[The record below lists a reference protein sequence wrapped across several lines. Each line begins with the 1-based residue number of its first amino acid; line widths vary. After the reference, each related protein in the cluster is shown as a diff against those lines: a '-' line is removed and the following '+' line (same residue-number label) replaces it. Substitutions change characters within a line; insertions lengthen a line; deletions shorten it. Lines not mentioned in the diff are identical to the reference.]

1 MVVDAVQVAETI
13 VGAVA
18 AAPAGRR
25 VEDDPEVQLALS
37 DAISVGPVTVLLA
50 LAERAAH
57 AREAPGSSGFAW
69 GIYVDELRRV
79 GTAHRGLS
87 SRCGEV
93 LDRLDARD
101 AAAAERA
108 AQRAYDVH
116 GKRALWWFAHVV
128 ADLGV
133 RR

>member
-1 MVVDAVQVAETI
+1 MVVDAAQVAETI
-13 VGAVA
+13 VSAVTA
-18 AAPAGRR
+18 TPAGRR
-25 VEDDPEVQLALS
+25 VEDDPGVQLALS
-37 DAISVGPVTVLLA
+37 DAVSGDPVAVLLA
-50 LAERAAH
+50 LAGRAAG
-57 AREAPGSSGFAW
+57 ARAARGSSRPAW

-101 AAAAERA
+101 AAGAERA
-108 AQRAYDVH
+108 AQCAYDVH
-116 GKRALWWFAHVV
+116 GKRALWWCAHVV